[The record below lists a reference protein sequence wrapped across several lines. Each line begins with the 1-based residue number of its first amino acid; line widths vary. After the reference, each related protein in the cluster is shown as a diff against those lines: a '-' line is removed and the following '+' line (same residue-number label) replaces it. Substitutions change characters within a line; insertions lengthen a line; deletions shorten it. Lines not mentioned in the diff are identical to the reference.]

1 MNSFTKCLV
10 VFVLSL
16 VSVASLKAEDFVI
29 DGIYYSTES
38 LPQGQVEIR
47 GSRPPYV
54 HDLVIPSTITSSS
67 GRVLTVTRIADFALM
82 NLVDLVSVEIPST
95 VTSIGARAF
104 SGCDGLTS
112 IEIPSSVTDINDS
125 TFIWCY
131 NLTSVEIPSSVK
143 RIGDAAFYECYS
155 LTSIEIPSSVTSI
168 GARAFTDSKLVYV
181 TLPASV
187 VRLGEGAFST
197 MQ

>member
-67 GRVLTVTRIADFALM
+67 G
-82 NLVDLVSVEIPST
+82 SP
-95 VTSIGARAF
+95 
-104 SGCDGLTS
+104 
-112 IEIPSSVTDINDS
+112 
-125 TFIWCY
+125 Y
-131 NLTSVEIPSSVK
+131 
-143 RIGDAAFYECYS
+143 GDAHRRFCFDEFGGFGFCGNPFYGDEYW
-155 LTSIEIPSSVTSI
+155 
-168 GARAFTDSKLVYV
+168 
-181 TLPASV
+181 
-187 VRLGEGAFST
+187 
-197 MQ
+197 